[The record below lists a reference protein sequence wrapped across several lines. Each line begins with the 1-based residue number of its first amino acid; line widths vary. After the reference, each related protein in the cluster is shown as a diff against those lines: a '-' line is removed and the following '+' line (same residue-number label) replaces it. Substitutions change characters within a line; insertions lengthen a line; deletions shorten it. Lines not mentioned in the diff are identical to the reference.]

1 MVHAVKSRMTEQKQW
16 YLEEQQKYINTTDD
30 KTDNTF
36 DLQEAIK
43 QINLNKKHMQKLQV
57 REQKMLTNLCN
68 SAIMKI
74 RLHNWVA

>member
-1 MVHAVKSRMTEQKQW
+1 MEHAVKSRMTEQKQW

-57 REQKMLTNLCN
+57 REQKMLTNHCFV
-68 SAIMKI
+68 IQ
-74 RLHNWVA
+74 